1 MYMRDCAP
9 VNIQINAKGDATVPS
24 GGLLL
29 VRRGWVDVG
38 VAADPVGERGWER
51 DGAGGGRRGGAYALH
66 LINLN
71 PN

>member
-9 VNIQINAKGDATVPS
+9 VNIQINAKGDATVPG

-38 VAADPVGERGWER
+38 VAADAEGEGGSER
-51 DGAGGGRRGGAYALH
+51 DGAGRGEGGGACALH

>member
-9 VNIQINAKGDATVPS
+9 VNVQINAKGDATVPG

-38 VAADPVGERGWER
+38 VAADPVGEGGWER
-51 DGAGGGRRGGAYALH
+51 EMGQVGEKGWGVRPAPHKLK
-66 LINLN
+66 
-71 PN
+71 P

>member
-9 VNIQINAKGDATVPS
+9 VNVQINAKGDATVPG

-38 VAADPVGERGWER
+38 VAADPVGEGGWER
-51 DGAGGGRRGGAYALH
+51 DGAGRGEGVGRA
-66 LINLN
+66 
-71 PN
+71 PCTS